1 MQAKQ
6 LSWYYWT
13 SVQHLILLTTI
24 YSTPSTES
32 LGRYFRCFHKMA
44 RILLTGQELVCCH
57 IKLHLKSATLT
68 CDVPQGSILGPLLFN
83 LYMLPLGQNFGKNSM
98 CYHNYANDTQI
109 YLALSPNDV
118 ASLDTLHQSL
128 DHVNTWMSQIQFS
141 SVEQTKLRSLYLGT
155 KSKDPGLLLYLAQ
168 MDLRML

>member
-1 MQAKQ
+1 
-6 LSWYYWT
+6 
-13 SVQHLILLTTI
+13 
-24 YSTPSTES
+24 
-32 LGRYFRCFHKMA
+32 
-44 RILLTGQELVCCH
+44 
-57 IKLHLKSATLT
+57 
-68 CDVPQGSILGPLLFN
+68 
-83 LYMLPLGQNFGKNSM
+83 M